1 VVARHPSRIGR
12 YDVITSLATGGMGRI
27 FLCRA
32 SGLGGFE
39 RRVVIKTLEVPIT
52 AETEAAIAMFLDE
65 ARLLGLLHHQHIASV
80 FEVGRDEDRH
90 YMVLDYVDGL
100 SAHDVWER
108 ANQLGAALPLDFSL
122 TVVSAAAN
130 GLHYAHTRKD
140 TDGTPLGIVH
150 RDVTPSNVMIG
161 HDGAVKLIDFGIAM
175 AAARKTKTQ
184 TGFVKGKV
192 GYLSPEQVSGRDVDA
207 RTDVFALG
215 ILLYELTT
223 LHRAFRESSDLA
235 TMQRIKAG
243 KVVRPGGLVSG
254 YPLELE
260 AIVMKALEVDPR
272 NRFDD
277 ADAMRRAIEA
287 LGHRLHFVLGDAA
300 IIEVMLQLVEPQAAG
315 ASGQAPARVSDPAF
329 EWVESDHDRTVRRDS
344 QELLAAMR
352 AENARLDGADGAGKR
367 PDGEP
372 RPRRLRAATEAADA
386 LVVQSVD
393 APAPPAPARSSSP
406 PLPLSSPPPTPP
418 PRLTG
423 RGIAAQPAAAH
434 PVVQPLVRPGTA
446 RPRAASVQPT
456 PVTGSRLIGQSL
468 VEARTQRQYPLRW
481 LAALAVTSVL
491 AMIGYMMTQ
500 ESPSAVAGSASAV
513 PPPVAARAPAPTP
526 PPPAPP
532 PVEPAAAPL
541 PSTPTPATV
550 RLQIFT
556 RPKDATVLLD
566 GKKLGYTPFDETI
579 AAEPGKH
586 VIKLRHRG
594 YVTQRI
600 DVVLDTDLRLERSL
614 TRSK

>member
-1 VVARHPSRIGR
+1 
-12 YDVITSLATGGMGRI
+12 MGRI
-27 FLCRA
+27 FLGRA
-32 SGLGGFE
+32 SGPGGFE

-52 AETEAAIAMFLDE
+52 VESEAAIAMFLDE

-100 SAHDVWER
+100 SAHHVWER

-140 TDGTPLGIVH
+140 ADGSPLGIVH

-175 AAARKTKTQ
+175 AASRKTKTQ

-192 GYLSPEQVSGRDVDA
+192 GYLSPEQVSGRDVDP

-235 TMQRIKAG
+235 TMQRIKQG
-243 KVVRPGGLVSG
+243 KVVRPGGLVSE
-254 YPLELE
+254 YPIELE

-272 NRFDD
+272 NRFEN

-300 IIEVMLQLVEPQAAG
+300 IIEVMMQLAEPHARG
-315 ASGQAPARVSDPAF
+315 ANEQPPSRVSDPAF
-329 EWVESDHDRTVRRDS
+329 EWVDSDHDRTVRRDS
-344 QELLAAMR
+344 KELVAQMR
-352 AENARLDGADGAGKR
+352 AANASLEGADGAGS
-367 PDGEP
+367 GGAGP

-386 LVVQSVD
+386 LIVQTVD
-393 APAPPAPARSSSP
+393 APGSPTARRPSSP
-406 PLPLSSPPPTPP
+406 PLPLASPPLTPP
-418 PRLTG
+418 PRITG
-423 RGIAAQPAAAH
+423 RGAAAQPVAAP
-434 PVVQPLVRPGTA
+434 PVAAPVAARPPAA
-446 RPRAASVQPT
+446 RPRAAAVQPT

-491 AMIGYMMTQ
+491 AMVGYMMTQ
-500 ESPSAVAGSASAV
+500 ESPSAVAGATS
-513 PPPVAARAPAPTP
+513 PGTPPVAARAPLPTSPPLPTPAEPPP
-526 PPPAPP
+526 PPPASAP
-532 PVEPAAAPL
+532 EPAKI
-541 PSTPTPATV
+541 
-550 RLQIFT
+550 RLQIIT
-556 RPKDATVLLD
+556 RPRDATVLLD
-566 GKKLGYTPFDETI
+566 GKKLGYTPLDEMI
-579 AAEPGKH
+579 SAEPGKH

-594 YVTQRI
+594 YVTQRVDI
-600 DVVLDTDLRLERSL
+600 VLDGDIRLERSL